1 MNLVRIRDLYKS
13 YGDKVLFNHI
23 SLNINEGD
31 KIGLLGINGTGKST
45 LLRIIVGQDNYEE
58 GEVHVLSSMRVE
70 YLSQNPSFNDDST
83 VLDQIFKS
91 ETREIKIL
99 KEYEITLSAIDK
111 GEKNLLPKLSLLQNE
126 IDLNN
131 LWSYESEIKSILTK
145 LKITDFNE
153 RIGNLSGGQKKRV
166 ALAAAL
172 VTECDLLVL
181 DEPTNHMDGEM
192 TDWLENYLNERK
204 GSLVMVTHDRYFL
217 DRVTNQIIE
226 LDNGNIFKYDGNYTY
241 FVEKKLD
248 RQNIENSAKIK
259 NEKLYKK
266 ELEWIRKGAKART
279 TKQKARI
286 DRFDD
291 LKSTI
296 KQDTD
301 EPFEI
306 SAATTRLGKS
316 VIELKKIS
324 KSYDD
329 RILIDNFNLII
340 KKQDKIGVV
349 GPNGAGKSTLLKI
362 ILHEIQPDDGDI
374 KIGQTVK
381 TAYFSQENETL
392 DESMRV
398 IDYIRESGE
407 FLLSANG
414 ESLSAA
420 KMLEKFLFS
429 GATQYNYIGRLS
441 GGEKRRL
448 YLLKSLMEAPNVIIL
463 DEPTNDLDITTLTIL
478 EDYLDDFSGAIIV
491 ISHDRYFLDRVC
503 NTIISFEG
511 EGRIDVHTG
520 NYSNYL
526 EKKRRFDEHTIVKEE
541 VEKASDYKMNKPK
554 KLKLTFKEQA
564 EYEKIDSEIEKIEKR
579 MKEIDT
585 MMEVSSDDY
594 ILLQELMTE
603 KEKLDIDLLRKYQ
616 RWEYLNELVEKIE
629 QQ

>member
-13 YGDKVLFNHI
+13 YGDKVLFDHI

-45 LLRIIVGQDNYEE
+45 LLRIIVGQDNYED
-58 GEVHVLSSMRVE
+58 GQVNVLGSMRVE

-91 ETREIKIL
+91 DTREIKIL
-99 KEYEITLSAIDK
+99 KEYETTLSNIDR
-111 GEKNLLPKLSLLQNE
+111 GDKNLLDKLTMLQNE
-126 IDLNN
+126 MDLNN

-145 LKITDFNE
+145 LKITDFDE
-153 RIGNLSGGQKKRV
+153 KIGNLSGGQKKRV

-181 DEPTNHMDGEM
+181 DEPTNHMDSEM
-192 TDWLENYLNERK
+192 TDWLEEYLNERK
-204 GSLVMVTHDRYFL
+204 GSLMMVTHDRYFL
-217 DRVTNQIIE
+217 DRVTNQIVE
-226 LDNGNIFKYDGNYTY
+226 LDNGNIYKYEGNYTY
-241 FVEKKLD
+241 FVEKKLE
-248 RQNIENSAKIK
+248 RQNMELSTKIK

-291 LKSTI
+291 LKSNMS
-296 KQDTD
+296 QDT
-301 EPFEI
+301 EENFEI
-306 SAATTRLGKS
+306 AAAATRLGKS

-329 RILIDNFNLII
+329 RLLIDNFSHII

-349 GPNGAGKSTLLKI
+349 GSNGSGKSTFLKI
-362 ILHEIQPDDGDI
+362 IMGLVKPDDGEI

-381 TAYFSQENETL
+381 IAYFSQENETL
-392 DESMRV
+392 DENVRV

-407 FLLSANG
+407 FLLLTNG
-414 ESLSAA
+414 EHLSAS

-429 GATQYNYIGRLS
+429 GATQYNYIARLS

-448 YLLKSLMEAPNVIIL
+448 YLLKSLMEAPNVILL
-463 DEPTNDLDITTLTIL
+463 DEPTNDLDITTLSIL
-478 EDYLDDFSGAIIV
+478 EDYLDDFNGAIIV

-511 EGRIDVHTG
+511 AGKLAVHTG

-526 EKKRRFDEHTIVKEE
+526 EKRQFDTPVQEKEE
-541 VEKASDYKMNKPK
+541 AERATEYKMNKPK
-554 KLKLTFKEQA
+554 KLKLSFKEQL
-564 EYEKIDSEIEKIEKR
+564 EYEEIDAEIENMEERIRKIEAK
-579 MKEIDT
+579 
-585 MMEVSSDDY
+585 MEANSDNY
-594 ILLQELMTE
+594 VFLQELMIE
-603 KEKLDIDLLRKYQ
+603 KEKLDMDLLRKYQ
-616 RWEYLNELVEKIE
+616 RWEYLNELVEKIG

>member
-1 MNLVRIRDLYKS
+1 LNLVRIRDLYKS
-13 YGDKVLFNHI
+13 YGDKVLFDHI

-45 LLRIIVGQDNYEE
+45 LLRIIVGQDNYED
-58 GEVHVLSSMRVE
+58 GEVNVLNSMRVE
-70 YLSQNPSFNDDST
+70 YLSQNPSFDDEST

-91 ETREIKIL
+91 DTREIKIL
-99 KEYEITLSAIDK
+99 KEYETILSNIDR
-111 GEKNLLPKLSLLQNE
+111 GEKDLLDRLTMLQNE
-126 IDLNN
+126 MDLNN

-145 LKITDFNE
+145 LKIADFNE
-153 RIGNLSGGQKKRV
+153 KIGNLSGGQKKRV

-181 DEPTNHMDGEM
+181 DEPTNHMDSEM
-192 TDWLENYLNERK
+192 TDWLEEYLNERK
-204 GSLVMVTHDRYFL
+204 GSLMMVTHDRYFL
-217 DRVTNQIIE
+217 DRVTNQIVE
-226 LDNGNIFKYDGNYTY
+226 LDNGNIYKYDGNYTY

-248 RQNIENSAKIK
+248 RQNMDISTKIK

-266 ELEWIRKGAKART
+266 ELDWIRKGAKART

-291 LKSTI
+291 LKSNVS
-296 KQDTD
+296 QDTD
-301 EPFEI
+301 ENFEI
-306 SAATTRLGKS
+306 TAATTRLGKS

-329 RILIDNFNLII
+329 RILIDDFSLII

-349 GPNGAGKSTLLKI
+349 GPNGSGKSTLLKI
-362 ILHEIQPDDGDI
+362 IMNQIQSDDGEI
-374 KIGQTVK
+374 KVGQTVK
-381 TAYFSQENETL
+381 RAYFSQENETL

-407 FLLSANG
+407 FLPSASG
-414 ESLSAA
+414 ERISAS
-420 KMLEKFLFS
+420 KMLERFLFT
-429 GATQYNYIGRLS
+429 GATQHNYIGRLS

-448 YLLKSLMEAPNVIIL
+448 YLLKSLMEAPNVILL

-478 EDYLDDFSGAIIV
+478 EDYLDEFNGAIIV
-491 ISHDRYFLDRVC
+491 ISHDRYFLNRVC
-503 NTIISFEG
+503 NMIISFEG
-511 EGRIDVHTG
+511 AGRLDVHTG

-526 EKKRRFDEHTIVKEE
+526 EKRQFDEPVQEKEE
-541 VEKASDYKMNKPK
+541 AERATEYKLNKPK
-554 KLKLTFKEQA
+554 KLKLSFKEQL
-564 EYEKIDSEIEKIEKR
+564 EYDEIDSEIGNMEELIRKIEAK
-579 MKEIDT
+579 
-585 MMEVSSDDY
+585 MEANSDNYVS
-594 ILLQELMTE
+594 LQELMIE
-603 KEKLDIDLLRKYQ
+603 KEKLDMDLLRKYQ